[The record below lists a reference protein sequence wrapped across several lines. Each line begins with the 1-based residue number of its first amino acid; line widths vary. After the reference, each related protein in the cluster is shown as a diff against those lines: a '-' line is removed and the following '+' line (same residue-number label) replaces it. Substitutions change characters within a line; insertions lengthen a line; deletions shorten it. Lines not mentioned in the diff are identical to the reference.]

1 MSSQLTAHRTSWL
14 PVSIR
19 SLAIAGSLISVALV
33 LATVGLTVVSRK
45 LGLVL
50 SGGGASGLVDT
61 AAFGLLGG
69 VLVARRPANAIG
81 WLMLVIALSQGANG
95 LTTED
100 STLALV
106 SPALK
111 LPAAD
116 LAAWGGGWIWAPGL
130 GLLVIVVLLIFP
142 D

>member
-1 MSSQLTAHRTSWL
+1 MSSQLTAHRTTWL
-14 PVSIR
+14 PVSSR

-81 WLMLVIALSQGANG
+81 WSSRTAAPCPGAGDGWCGCLWSQ
-95 LTTED
+95 
-100 STLALV
+100 S
-106 SPALK
+106 
-111 LPAAD
+111 
-116 LAAWGGGWIWAPGL
+116 AP
-130 GLLVIVVLLIFP
+130 
-142 D
+142 